1 MDYVLLSNKGE
12 MLKPLKETLNDCN
25 KEAFKPII
33 KGKEDTILSYI
44 QNLPGN
50 FIVIVFSEIT
60 SEQFFFAI
68 VFTTA

>member
-33 KGKEDTILSYI
+33 KGKEDTMKLKD
-44 QNLPGN
+44 NLTIIKQDN
-50 FIVIVFSEIT
+50 
-60 SEQFFFAI
+60 
-68 VFTTA
+68 